1 MVSQIREDIQSLKPK
16 EEDSQFRFTFWDC
29 IGCDEI
35 FNFKYYFPKFNSS
48 EYHQKQIKPIPA
60 SSSSSKIPKKKQHK
74 KTI

>member
-16 EEDSQFRFTFWDC
+16 EEDSHFRFAFWDC
-29 IGCDEI
+29 IDCDEI

-48 EYHQKQIKPIPA
+48 EYQQKQIKHIPA
-60 SSSSSKIPKKKQHK
+60 TSSSKILKKKQHK